1 MRFAVF
7 THVPHYLQG
16 NSNFAYAPYV
26 REMDLWFELT
36 SEVELVAPVGT
47 NLSKKD
53 QAYKRKDIIFSPIP
67 SISFLGVRDT
77 IVSVIK
83 TPGIVFK
90 IFRAMLKA
98 DHLHIRCPGN
108 IGLLSCLLQVLFPGK
123 PKTFKYA
130 GNWDPYSSQPWT
142 YRFQKY
148 LVSNTIL
155 TKNAKVL
162 VYGEWNCKRN
172 SNIHSFFT
180 ASYHSHEI
188 IDVEKVFS
196 APFRFLFVGSM
207 TSGKRPLLAIQIIE
221 ALRASGR
228 NVHLDLYG
236 SGPEIEEL
244 RNYTK
249 SKRLGSIINLHGDQE
264 PSVIKEAYQNAH
276 FSILPS
282 RSEGWPKAIA
292 EAMFFGCIPI
302 ATGISCVPWMLDKGK
317 RGILIESDVLF
328 ATKAIREIMDDPFK
342 MERISKDAMNW
353 SQQFTLDHFQAEI
366 QKLL

>member
-7 THVPHYLQG
+7 THVPHYLKG
-16 NSNFAYAPYV
+16 KGKFAYAPYV

-53 QAYKRKDIIFSPIP
+53 QAYKRMDILFSPIP

-83 TPGIVFK
+83 APMIVFK

-108 IGLLSCLLQVLFPGK
+108 IGLLSCLLQILFPRK

-130 GNWDPYSSQPWT
+130 GNWDPSSIQPWT

-148 LVSNTIL
+148 LISNTKL

-162 VYGEWNCKRN
+162 VYGEWSDRN

-188 IDVEKVFS
+188 IEIEKEFS

-221 ALRASGR
+221 SLRASGR
-228 NVHLDLYG
+228 DVYLNLYG
-236 SGPEIEEL
+236 SGTEIEEL
-244 RNYTK
+244 KNYIE
-249 SKRLGSIINLHGDQE
+249 SKRLGAIINLHGDQE

-302 ATGISCVPWMLDKGK
+302 STAISCVPWMLDKGK
-317 RGILIESDVLF
+317 RGILIEPDVIL
-328 ATKAIREIMDDPFK
+328 ATEAIREIMDDQFK
-342 MERISKDAMNW
+342 MEKISKDAMNW
-353 SQQFTLDHFQAEI
+353 SQQFTLNQFQAEI